1 MGELQEKLLS
11 TLMLR
16 DSEGGS
22 NVNAFEYVLIK
33 VHNLEFAYRL
43 LRLTLDTP
51 NIPLSNLFAVMELYY
66 SRVIEIQD
74 ENYMEQYFKPYGYG
88 IFEDM
93 PNFNITDFQKLKPA
107 LVAAPRPAA
116 LSLAQPFTPVPI
128 FPPLRKVGL
137 PQPSENSLPPT
148 PNPLVP
154 LPVGT
159 QSNDDDEDSPLPLA
173 LAPPVAPVTVTRRS
187 ARANSDPVLL
197 ALKALRT
204 AANSSNIS
212 KLSSAITSANA
223 IGPRVTDTNAYI
235 KANRKL
241 TQLTKQAANS
251 ARNAREFQVAR
262 MGASNDENPLEMN
275 DDDNM
280 ELLPGATMRREA
292 LKRMN
297 EQKKKAMR
305 RPPGARG
312 YTALAVEPTEPPPAA
327 AAPLGKNW
335 DPFKNWVKFGGVLG
349 TRRKHKKPSRK
360 YRHKH
365 VTRST
370 MKHRRRR

>member
-1 MGELQEKLLS
+1 
-11 TLMLR
+11 
-16 DSEGGS
+16 
-22 NVNAFEYVLIK
+22 
-33 VHNLEFAYRL
+33 
-43 LRLTLDTP
+43 
-51 NIPLSNLFAVMELYY
+51 
-66 SRVIEIQD
+66 
-74 ENYMEQYFKPYGYG
+74 
-88 IFEDM
+88 
-93 PNFNITDFQKLKPA
+93 
-107 LVAAPRPAA
+107 
-116 LSLAQPFTPVPI
+116 
-128 FPPLRKVGL
+128 
-137 PQPSENSLPPT
+137 
-148 PNPLVP
+148 
-154 LPVGT
+154 
-159 QSNDDDEDSPLPLA
+159 
-173 LAPPVAPVTVTRRS
+173 
-187 ARANSDPVLL
+187 
-197 ALKALRT
+197 LKALRT

-262 MGASNDENPLEMN
+262 MGASNDENPLEMSE
-275 DDDNM
+275 DDNM
-280 ELLPGATMRREA
+280 ELLPGATTRRDA

-312 YTALAVEPTEPPPAA
+312 YTALAVEPTEPPPAAA

-370 MKHRRRR
+370 MKNRRRR